1 MIRRALEIRTGRE
14 LAGEVDG
21 PHPRVIVRSASRVV
35 FLPEHPV
42 GHRPVDQRADQVLAK
57 VIDVADRIQEL
68 PAGAFPDQRIGV
80 HAHSLTVEWRGTLL
94 MEVERAEDAT
104 GA

>member
-1 MIRRALEIRTGRE
+1 MRRALEIRTGCE

-21 PHPRVIVRSASRVV
+21 WHPRVIVRSAFRVV

-42 GHRPVDQRADQVLAK
+42 GHRPVDQGADQVLAK

-68 PAGAFPDQRIGV
+68 TVGAFPDQRIGN
-80 HAHSLTVEWRGTLL
+80 HDRGCKGCG
-94 MEVERAEDAT
+94 AAST
-104 GA
+104 GRSR